1 MTGGRFR
8 VDDGRRD
15 EDGRL
20 VAVLDELADRT
31 GLPVGDADNGHDR
44 WRLYEAALGEAE
56 NFGLL
61 FEVIWFEPDQNV
73 ALSVLLPVLERLPE
87 GERARWIA
95 QLRWEYSREYAQRYA
110 RDVALLQ
117 SAALT
122 PLLADGEVQE
132 SWSDWL
138 QVRLAQA
145 SPEPA
150 VLRRL
155 GERGRTKRIRGY
167 ASSRLAALDRAAVRG
182 ECS

>member
-1 MTGGRFR
+1 M
-8 VDDGRRD
+8 DDGRRD

-20 VAVLDELADRT
+20 VDILDELASRT
-31 GLPVGDADNGHDR
+31 GLRAGDADNEHDR
-44 WRLYEAALGEAE
+44 WRLYKAALGQAE

-73 ALSVLLPVLERLPE
+73 ALSVLMPVLERLPE
-87 GERARWIA
+87 AERPRWIA
-95 QLRWEYSREYAQRYA
+95 QLRWEYSREFAWRYA
-110 RDVALLQ
+110 RDVALLE

-122 PLLADGEVQE
+122 PLLADDDVQE

-138 QVRLAQA
+138 QVRLAESSA
-145 SPEPA
+145 EPA

-167 ASSRLAALDRAAVRG
+167 ASRRLAALDRVAAD
-182 ECS
+182 